1 MAGLSIGGI
10 EIDQDNT
17 KELLNALEGAS
28 EKIMTMIGIKAEKYA
43 KAQCPVGT
51 VKSTG
56 IKGYRGGTLR
66 NSITF
71 QVELT
76 DTGAGVAIGTNVE
89 YAPFVELGTLGGFEG
104 LPPEWESF
112 EAPPSKGLKQG
123 KGIKA
128 KHFLRDAIQ
137 NHVPEYKA
145 LIESELKNA

>member
-1 MAGLSIGGI
+1 MAEI
-10 EIDQDNT
+10 EI
-17 KELLNALEGAS
+17 KEDHSGEILNAMNISAF
-28 EKIMTMIGIKAEKYA
+28 KIMTMIGIKAEKYA
-43 KAQCPVGT
+43 KGQCPVGT

-76 DTGAGVAIGTNVE
+76 DTGAGVAIGSNVE

-112 EAPPSKGLKQG
+112 EAPPSKGKAKG
-123 KGIKA
+123 KGYQA

-137 NHVPEYKA
+137 NHLDEYKSI
-145 LIESELKNA
+145 IEKELKNA

>member
-1 MAGLSIGGI
+1 MAGLNIGGI

-51 VKSTG
+51 SESTG

-71 QVELT
+71 QVEKEK
-76 DTGAGVAIGTNVE
+76 GGVGVAIGTNVE

-137 NHVPEYKA
+137 NHIPEYKA
-145 LIESELKNA
+145 IIESELKNA

>member
-1 MAGLSIGGI
+1 MAGTNIGGI
-10 EIDQDNT
+10 EISQDNT
-17 KELLNALEGAS
+17 KEVLNALEGSA
-28 EKIMTMIGIKAEKYA
+28 EKILTMIGIKAEKYA

-51 VKSTG
+51 SESTG
-56 IKGYRGGTLR
+56 VKGYRGGTLR

-71 QVELT
+71 QVEKEKG
-76 DTGAGVAIGTNVE
+76 GAGVAIGSNVE

-137 NHVPEYKA
+137 NHLPEYKA
-145 LIESELKNA
+145 IIESELKNA

>member
-1 MAGLSIGGI
+1 MAEI
-10 EIDQDNT
+10 EI
-17 KELLNALEGAS
+17 KEDHSGEILNAMNISAF
-28 EKIMTMIGIKAEKYA
+28 KIMTMIGIKAEKYA

-71 QVELT
+71 QVEKEGST
-76 DTGAGVAIGTNVE
+76 VGVAIGTNVE
-89 YAPFVELGTLGGFEG
+89 YASFVELGTLGGFEG